1 MTKTIKNKI
10 IVADINSGELIE
22 LKPINNK
29 TQNLIYI
36 EKSIRFVKI
45 FNNLI
50 NIIHTFNKN
59 ELIILQYIF
68 KNIKPNKLNIVIH
81 PKYTNQHNTTFT
93 NSINKLIKKNILNK
107 TETKFHYKIN
117 PDMCINGKYY
127 NQSEAL
133 NQLFKP
139 I

>member
-10 IVADINSGELIE
+10 IVADINSGELIA

-93 NSINKLIKKNILNK
+93 NSINKLIKKI
-107 TETKFHYKIN
+107 Y
-117 PDMCINGKYY
+117 
-127 NQSEAL
+127 
-133 NQLFKP
+133 
-139 I
+139 